1 MGPAD
6 SWADRSVRLGRTLSP
21 GWLGTPTLPLALSN
35 FPSALLDASY
45 TAGGSSGPV
54 AGWLTFWPPGEGWLG
69 GRGGLAR
76 AASSV
81 ASGYRARPSCFEHC
95 HGVSKGDAR

>member
-69 GRGGLAR
+69 GERRAGACRELGGLRVSSPSFVLR
-76 AASSV
+76 ALPWCEQ
-81 ASGYRARPSCFEHC
+81 G
-95 HGVSKGDAR
+95 